1 MSLEQ
6 VRKSAFSRL
15 HIRVAFSPEHRTRF
29 IASAG
34 ALSIVASVLGVVA
47 NGSTAVA
54 ASTGPTTLFQ
64 QSFTTDTISPAN
76 GAISFPAAPAST
88 NNPGGVN
95 SACLTVAQATSSP
108 LPNCAT
114 TPDSS
119 GGGALQLTAN
129 SNTQEGGVFAA
140 TSVPA
145 SQGLDV
151 TFNSYQYGGTGADG
165 ITFVLAAVDPTNPLS
180 PPVIGQAG
188 GSLGYSAT
196 GGLPGLANGY
206 LGIGLDTYGNFSSK
220 GFEGSGCA
228 SEPAVFDADSPNLPN
243 HVVVRGPGHGTVGYC
258 GLAVGPDGQQLDVQ
272 GSGGNRTN
280 SLIRVEVVINTTAN
294 SFIATESGVSVSPN
308 NWGIIY
314 TSIGA
319 TNGVFLHGTL
329 PTVTPTFYGSD
340 TSSWIDGNGHPRQLA
355 FGWVAS
361 TGGSKDTH
369 EVNNVKVT
377 SINAVPKL
385 GVVQTVQDVAT
396 APGGPTTVP
405 QGSPVTYTVTPS
417 VDASGADENS
427 PVTVTDTLPA
437 GVTPTSAGG
446 DGWVCDPPSG
456 QQVTC
461 TNSNTPFAAGTS
473 LPPLTINGTVTN
485 PSGLSESTIET
496 NTITTA
502 SSADANPGYT
512 ASAGGSEP
520 AAALSGLT
528 ITPSRGQVG
537 DAATISGAGLDG
549 ASQVDIGSTHLP
561 LCPGAAAAGCFAY
574 DSTSSDIEISAM
586 PSHAVGATTVTVIG
600 GGSASNA
607 MTYTYFTAPAAPT
620 VTAASH
626 DDGHVTIS
634 WTPGSANEATVT
646 SWTITPLLA
655 DGSSS
660 GITAAVEADETA
672 TSYDFAGLTKG
683 TTYKFDV
690 VANTSDAGDGAV
702 GESNTVTPP
711 EDLALTTTS
720 LDVGEVGVAGYS
732 QTLTSTGGTGPVT
745 WSATGLPSGLTLSTS
760 GVLSG
765 TPTVAFDGTVHVV
778 VTDADGT
785 TSARD
790 LALTIAA
797 NPTITTTSLPNVV
810 VNDDSYSQP
819 VAVSDGL
826 APFTWAVAAGALPTG
841 MSLDTST
848 GVISGTPT
856 ATTSAS
862 FTVTVT
868 DVNGKSD
875 SKALTLNVV
884 MPPPVMTMPTPPSG
898 SVDTDTADGTNPT
911 AASGGPG
918 TGGSDAGSGAGRIT
932 AAGTGTG
939 ELRVSTLSTA
949 SQGGAANDPAVS
961 GSTAGGFYNVS
972 LGTNGLSKL
981 DITISGTPST
991 SLYWWTGTAWQKVP
1005 GVTRDADG
1013 NLTVTLT
1020 SSTTPNLG
1028 QLSNAT
1034 LAAGATPVTRIAGE
1048 ARVTTATAVSK
1059 AAFPVAG
1066 SAQAVVL
1073 ARDDLFA
1080 DALTGGPL
1088 AAAETA
1094 PVLLT
1099 STTSLL
1105 PAVAQ
1110 EIKRVLPAGGTVY
1123 LLGQTAALDAHV
1135 ASAVTALGYHA
1146 QRIGGADRYAT
1157 AVEIAH
1163 ALGNPTT
1170 IFEATGENFPD
1181 AMSAAPAA
1189 VKSHAAIL
1197 LTGGRRQSSA
1207 TATYLAQHSVPARY
1221 AIGGQAAAADPSAAG
1236 FVGADRYAT
1245 AVKVASTMFPDASAV
1260 GLATGE
1266 EFADALVAA
1275 PSLGKASS
1283 PLLLTA
1289 STPTL
1294 PAPVV
1299 GYLKGGAD
1307 KITSATVFGGTS
1319 ALSDALAK
1327 EFQANT
1333 P

>member
-1 MSLEQ
+1 MSVEQ
-6 VRKSAFSRL
+6 VRESAFSRL
-15 HIRVAFSPEHRTRF
+15 HIRLAFSPKHRTRF

-34 ALSIVASVLGVVA
+34 ALSVVASVLGVAA

-64 QSFTTDTISPAN
+64 QTFTTDTISPAN

-95 SACLTVAQATSSP
+95 SACLTVAQAASSP

-114 TPDSS
+114 TPDVS
-119 GGGALQLTAN
+119 GSGALQLTAN
-129 SNTQEGGVFAA
+129 SNAQEGGIFAA

-165 ITFVLAAVDPTNPLS
+165 ITFVLGAVDPTNPLS

-196 GGLPGLANGY
+196 GGLPGLADGY

-220 GFEGSGCA
+220 RFEGSGCE
-228 SEPAVFDADSPNLPN
+228 SEPAVFTSASPNLVN
-243 HVVVRGPGHGTVGYC
+243 HVAVRGPGHDTVGYC
-258 GLAVGPDGQQLDVQ
+258 GLAAGGAGEKFDVP
-272 GSGGNRTN
+272 GSAGGTRAN
-280 SLIRVEVVINTTAN
+280 SLIPVEVVINTTADPFTTTN
-294 SFIATESGVSVSPN
+294 GSLISVSAGQWAVVYKP
-308 NWGIIY
+308 
-314 TSIGA
+314 IGA
-319 TNGVFLHGTL
+319 ASWKVVNGPL
-329 PTVTPTFYGSD
+329 PTVSPTFYGAD
-340 TSSWIDGNGHPRQLA
+340 TSSWIDSNHHPRQLA

-369 EVNNVKVT
+369 EINAVKVT
-377 SINAVPKL
+377 SIDAVPKL
-385 GVVQTVQDVAT
+385 RVVQTVQDVAT
-396 APGGPTTVP
+396 AVGGPTTVP

-427 PVTVTDTLPA
+427 PVTVTDTLPD
-437 GVTPTSAGG
+437 GVTPTSASGN
-446 DGWVCDPPSG
+446 GWVCDPPSG
-456 QQVTC
+456 QKISC

-473 LPPLTINGTVTN
+473 LPPLTIDGTVTD
-485 PSGLSESTIET
+485 PSGVSESTIET

-502 SSADANPGYT
+502 SSADANPGYS
-512 ASAGGSEP
+512 ASAGGSVP

-528 ITPSRGQVG
+528 ISPSRGGAG
-537 DAATISGAGLDG
+537 DPAKISGTGLDV
-549 ASQVDIGSTHLP
+549 ASQVDIGTTHFP
-561 LCPGAAAAGCFAY
+561 LCPGAAAAGCFTY
-574 DSTSSDIEISAM
+574 NSTSGDIEISAM
-586 PSHAVGATTVTVIG
+586 PSHAVGATTVTVID
-600 GGSASNA
+600 GGSVSNA

-634 WTPGSANEATVT
+634 WTPGSDNEATVT
-646 SWTITPLLA
+646 SWTITPLLG
-655 DGSSS
+655 DGTSS
-660 GITAAVEADETA
+660 GIAAAIEADETA

-711 EDLALTTTS
+711 LDLALTTTS
-720 LDVGEVGVAGYS
+720 LNVGEVGVAGYS
-732 QTLTSTGGTGPVT
+732 QTLTSTGGTGPLT

-765 TPTVAFDGTVHVV
+765 TPTVAIDGTVHVV
-778 VTDADGT
+778 VTDADGA

-797 NPTITTTSLPNVV
+797 NPTITTASLPNVV
-810 VNDDSYSQP
+810 VNDDSYSQTL
-819 VAVSDGL
+819 AVSDGI
-826 APFTWAVAAGALPTG
+826 APFSWAVTAGALPTG
-841 MSLDTST
+841 MTLDTLT

-856 ATTSAS
+856 GTTSAS
-862 FTVTVT
+862 FTVSVT
-868 DVNGKSD
+868 DANGKSD

-884 MPPPVMTMPTPPSG
+884 APPPPTTMPTPPSG

-911 AASGGPG
+911 AASGG
-918 TGGSDAGSGAGRIT
+918 TSSSGGSDGGRIT

-949 SQGGAANDPAVS
+949 SQGDAANDPAVS
-961 GSTAGGFYNVS
+961 GPTAGGFYNVS

-981 DITISGTPST
+981 VVTISGTPST
-991 SLYWWTGTAWQKVP
+991 SLYWWTGAAWQKVP

-1013 NLTVTLT
+1013 NLTVTLS

-1034 LAAGATPVTRIAGE
+1034 LAAGATPVTRIAGD

-1059 AAFPVAG
+1059 VAFPVAG

-1088 AAAETA
+1088 AAAENA

-1099 STTSLL
+1099 NTTSLL

-1123 LLGQTAALDAHV
+1123 LLGQTAALDEHV
-1135 ASAVTALGYHA
+1135 ASAVAALGYHT
-1146 QRIGGADRYAT
+1146 QRVGGADRYAT
-1157 AVEIAH
+1157 AVGIAE

-1197 LTGGRRQSSA
+1197 LTGGRNQSSA
-1207 TATYLAQHSVPARY
+1207 TARYLATHTVTARY
-1221 AIGGQAAAADPSAAG
+1221 AIGGQAAAADPSAAR

-1245 AVKVASTMFPDASAV
+1245 AVKVASTLFPDASRV

-1275 PSLGKASS
+1275 PSLGKTSS

-1294 PAPVV
+1294 PAPVA
-1299 GYLKGGAD
+1299 GYLKAGAD

-1327 EFQANT
+1327 EFQADT